1 MNATACYLKI
11 RELAASVSFN
21 EPMARHTSLRVGGPA
36 DVFVEPSRLEELCA
50 VVKLA
55 HDEGAPL
62 TVIGRGTNLL
72 VRDRGIRG
80 IVVRLGK
87 GFDAVRID
95 GTRLTAGAAT
105 YTMGLAREAVKH
117 GLAGLEC
124 LCGIPGTVGG
134 AIWGNAGAAGGETA
148 DCLESVK
155 CVNRDGSVV
164 VLRREALEFCYRH
177 SNIGDR
183 IVVEATFALRP
194 AANVEALQQFVQ
206 DHLRYRRQTQ
216 PVAEASAGCMFKN
229 PAGYSAGKLLEEL
242 GAKGM
247 RVGDAQ
253 VSEKHANFIIN
264 GGRASGEDILTLIRQ
279 LQQLAW
285 ERRGIRLETE
295 VRIVGE

>member
-1 MNATACYLKI
+1 MNTDPRYLKI
-11 RELAASVSFN
+11 RELVSSVAFN
-21 EPMARHTSLRVGGPA
+21 EPMRHHTSLRVGGPA
-36 DVFVEPSRLEELCA
+36 DALVEPDSLDELCA
-50 VVKLA
+50 VVKFA
-55 HDEGAPL
+55 HDEGVPL

-72 VRDRGIRG
+72 VKDGGIRG
-80 IVVRLGK
+80 IVMRLGK
-87 GFDAVRID
+87 GFDYVRIE
-95 GTRLTAGAAT
+95 GTRVIAGAAT
-105 YTMGLAREAVKH
+105 YTMGLAREAVRH
-117 GLAGLEC
+117 GLSGLEC

-155 CVNRDGSVV
+155 CVNRDGSLA
-164 VLRREALEFCYRH
+164 VLRREALEFGYRH

-183 IVVEATFALRP
+183 IVAEATFVLKP
-194 AANVEALQQFVQ
+194 AESAEALQKFVQ

-216 PVAEASAGCMFKN
+216 PVAEANAGCMFKN
-229 PAGYSAGKLLEEL
+229 PEGISAGKLLDEL
-242 GAKGM
+242 GAKGL

-264 GGRASGEDILTLIRQ
+264 RGQASGEDILTLIRQ
-279 LQQLAW
+279 LHQLAW